1 MNEESLY
8 PTSIPCGYC
17 GASTALVRE
26 QIEELSIGQGLCS
39 ECRHMVLSVA
49 GPWDAVQAFLD
60 WLESIDYPSEKD
72 VSPLPLASR
81 KPAAYRAAA
90 FN

>member
-1 MNEESLY
+1 
-8 PTSIPCGYC
+8 
-17 GASTALVRE
+17 
-26 QIEELSIGQGLCS
+26 
-39 ECRHMVLSVA
+39 MVLSVA

-72 VSPLPLASR
+72 VTPLPLASR
-81 KPAAYRAAA
+81 KPAVYRAAA

>member
-1 MNEESLY
+1 MIEEPLY
-8 PTSIPCGYC
+8 PDSIPCGYC
-17 GASTALVRE
+17 GASTALLWE
-26 QIEELSIGQGLCS
+26 QVEELSIGQGLCS

-49 GPWDAVQAFLD
+49 GHSAAVQAFLD

-72 VSPLPLASR
+72 VSPLPLASQ
-81 KPAAYRAAA
+81 KLAAYRAAA